1 RFKVDINNIFHKRIK
16 KLVNLGLLQRD
27 DNRIKLTKK
36 GIFLANTV
44 FREFVD

>member
-1 RFKVDINNIFHKRIK
+1 FKVDINNIFYRQIK
-16 KLVNLGLLQRD
+16 KLVNLGLLEKD
-27 DNRIKLTKK
+27 DCKIKLTNK